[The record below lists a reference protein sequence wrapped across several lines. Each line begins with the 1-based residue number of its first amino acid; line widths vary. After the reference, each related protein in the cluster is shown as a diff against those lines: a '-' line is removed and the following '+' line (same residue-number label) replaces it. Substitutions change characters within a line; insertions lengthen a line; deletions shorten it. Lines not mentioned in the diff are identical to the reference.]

1 MPEEP
6 NFPHLAF
13 AANVWNRSAFTEHR
27 SVFLLRSFAYV
38 SYMAMEPRLNIIG
51 AALADPN
58 RVRMLCELMDGR
70 AHTGKELA
78 SVAGVAPN
86 TASGHLGKLLAAEII
101 TSEKSGRCTY
111 YRVAS
116 DEIAEVL
123 EQLSAL
129 SPTDH
134 LYRALGKAI
143 APELVARTCY
153 NHIAGRLGVLMA
165 RGMIQNG
172 WVTVEGA
179 SARLTSIGL
188 RALVEMGIVPAD
200 TETPNIKCCLDWSER
215 RRHFSGQLGKALLEV
230 ALAKRWVTRP
240 SEGRTLRIEVAGY
253 EAFGA
258 NFGITEEELSK
269 QSDPA

>member
-1 MPEEP
+1 EP

-13 AANVWNRSAFTEHR
+13 ASNVGNRSAFIEHR
-27 SVFLLRSFAYV
+27 SVSLLRSFAYV
-38 SYMAMEPRLNIIG
+38 SHMAMEPRLDIIG
-51 AALADPN
+51 AALADTS
-58 RVRMLCELMDGR
+58 RVRMLCELMDGC

-78 SVAGVAPN
+78 SVAGIAPN

-101 TSEKSGRCTY
+101 TSDKSGRCTY

-123 EQLSAL
+123 EQMSAL

-134 LYRALGKAI
+134 LYRVKGKTI

-153 NHIAGRLGVLMA
+153 NHIAGRLGVLIT

-179 SARLTSIGL
+179 SARMTSRGIQ
-188 RALVEMGIVPAD
+188 ALVEMGIIPAD
-200 TETPNIKCCLDWSER
+200 TTTPNIKCCLDWSER
-215 RRHFSGQLGKALLEV
+215 RQHFSGQLGKALLEV
-230 ALAKRWVTRP
+230 ALAKSWVTRP
-240 SEGRTLRIEVAGY
+240 SEGRALRIEVAGC
-253 EAFGA
+253 EAFGTH
-258 NFGITEEELSK
+258 FGITKKALSG